1 MRKAILDTTD
11 LTTDFSGVVAAGGRL
26 NAFRSVEA
34 PIFAPVATVVDV
46 QNIVSSGTAA
56 QEMVVQYSDRN
67 GLDATTIGDNDLR
80 IQHQWGARNQFSVSL
95 KQGSVQISADR
106 KSILATYM
114 MSPPGGLWDPL
125 DYGTYSM
132 VTTAGAVL
140 SQRAGNAIRSQVI
153 GEFAVKI
160 IDPSVIYVDSL
171 RDSVAGL
178 SLRNAIEI
186 SNSNPLSPRTIILQA
201 GRYTLELPHQSST
214 SAGFFTPSSENFCTS
229 SPSSSAWSDSSSG
242 DLDILGDLT
251 IVGDSKD
258 SSTIEGNSSDRV
270 FKVHPGASLTLK
282 RLAVTGGVSP
292 SGQGGGGILS
302 AGQLR
307 MDQVRVQDNRAVGLQ
322 GSVGRGGGIAAWA
335 GTLDIIESQIT
346 ENQGDFGGGVFLCG
360 NSISV
365 IDRSTIDNNRG
376 GGFVSYSTSNSFL
389 RNTTVASNFGGAIT
403 SRARDYA
410 GGAGISYSPAISR
423 DGQRVAYLSNA
434 TNLIAGDTNAVADVF
449 VYDMQ
454 SGSVERASVSTS
466 LQQANQTSESPAI
479 NGDGSKVAFLS
490 SSNNLVG
497 GDTLFS
503 KDVFTRDLAS
513 RTTNLES
520 TSANANRDSR
530 GLPAISDD
538 GSLLVYQQF
547 VADDVSNS
555 WGVFILD
562 RLTETRERIP
572 LAINGNGVDIAFLNA
587 NEISGDGRF
596 VSIASGVSGTAD
608 ENYHDVFVFDRME
621 KALVKPNLRILG
633 APANGSNYDPS
644 LDVSGRF
651 MAFTSDD
658 SGIVIGDTNQASDV
672 FIYDVLLGSVARV
685 SQSKSGVQAN
695 QASSNASV
703 SGDGRYVAFESLA
716 SNLVPGDT
724 NSVSDVFVVD
734 RLTGDVERV
743 SLASD
748 ATESNGASYSPS
760 ISGDGRYIAFES
772 EANNLDAS
780 PAIHRTP
787 PGPSHRQVY
796 VFDRMNRTVKSISEF
811 NQKSTVQVSSSTVV
825 FNTGAE
831 TLSGNVATIDSLY
844 AGNLVGFDLGAK
856 TYSSGNNVVASA
868 SNTSLLQSNDIEE
881 RVSSLQLGSFSSQ
894 GQLPP
899 GYPLLLGNPAIDAGS
914 TSSSGTFDQ
923 WNQLRVK
930 SDIGALE
937 AVSATVKGS
946 VFADLNANLFKETN
960 EQGLPELIVFLDAN
974 GDGVLQ
980 GEERSATTSL
990 ASANAGNPIEAGA
1003 FEFQNL
1009 SPSQHNI
1016 RVAVPNNWQASAD
1029 PLQRVGI
1036 GSIQGN
1042 GNSSLATV
1050 SPSGRVVAF
1059 VSTATNLVAGDD
1071 ANPSVFVFERDRQSI
1086 VKVPIGGANL
1096 QVLGIVGGEE
1106 QYVLLRNDL
1115 AVYLYDR
1122 NMLVLEPISVT
1133 NSGELGDAR
1142 SDSASASSDGQWIAF
1157 SSFANNLVA
1166 NDNDNFADIFLF
1178 NRTTKTV
1185 ESISIAANG
1194 VQGNNDSEEPHIS
1207 DDGRFVA
1214 FVSDANNLVP
1224 NDRNGLGDVFVY
1236 DRIQR
1241 SIQRVNI
1248 SSGGAESNGFT
1259 FAPAISG
1266 NGRHVVF
1273 QSLAS
1278 NLVSGDTNARSDLF
1292 VFDRVQQSLE
1302 KLNISFPLGT
1312 QASNVFPS
1320 ISSDGQYVVFES
1332 RNSVVYPADNS
1343 TTKNVF
1349 VYDRYVAPAGGG
1361 PDETNNA
1368 SSPIRLVSKPL
1379 IGLANNGDS
1388 QRASLSSD
1396 GRSVVFESRSSN
1408 LVASDS
1414 NERSDIFISP
1424 NPFETSSRTL
1434 ALQVGQEWNPL
1445 NIGLVP
1451 NPGDIRGTIYDDLN
1465 SNGLL
1470 DDGETGLF
1478 GWVVYLDLDFNGR
1491 RDVGEPISTSQLDG
1505 SYRFSDVPSFRSY
1518 SIGTDM
1524 PSGWESTTLTESP
1537 SSNALFLPAGGIVE
1551 QRDFGFRPQSTTG
1564 QFENARIE
1572 GRVFNDTN
1580 GDGIAQSNELGL
1592 SGIEVYLDLN
1602 GNERRDFDEPR
1613 NVTDSQGNYFFGNL
1627 GSRSYTVRTSLP
1639 EGTRLTSPLGNKF
1652 STTNQ
1657 TLSTNS
1663 TLLSKPQDFLLDDFD
1678 GKNGPDSV
1686 VALYSGNA
1694 ILVQLNDGSGR
1705 LQPNPTPISLAP
1717 NGLGPIAIASGQLN
1731 QSGSKDLVVANS
1743 LSGTVSILFD
1753 FNVSGF
1759 SQSTSVALRAIPSD
1773 IKLADIDSDGDLD
1786 ILVATQNGNQTGQI
1800 RILLNNG
1807 AGVFSVGNSLSS
1819 GGKRPASIVT
1829 GDFNLDQRLDI
1840 AVANQGDF
1848 GRANDNGNVAVLL
1861 GRANGTFESPVA
1873 YVVGLSPL
1881 SLDVGDLNGDGF
1893 QDLVTANFSVNTAS
1907 ILRGSNSGV
1916 FTVLRDPLSVGQGPV
1931 QIALVDIDGDRDKDI
1946 LVSNLRSKSLSI
1958 LRNRSSQDQ
1967 VDNPNALVFE
1977 PSESF
1982 GVAELSIGPRLV
1994 FDAADIDRSGTID
2007 LALVNSE
2014 TNTIQLLS
2022 NELIGG
2028 ANRVQLNGVGTT
2040 RNQNFGTKSQI
2051 LPPRLNSIA
2060 GPIELLEDSGSASIP
2075 LTGIARGRT
2084 SGPPLR
2090 ITVVSPNPLLIPSPT
2105 IDYAPGA
2112 SEGRILFSPASDA
2125 NGTAVLQVVV
2135 RDAGAD
2141 GVFDTSDDGT
2151 AQQSVSV
2158 IVKPVNDRPG
2168 IQLRGNQLATM
2179 GSNLRTIARFATAFE
2194 TGGGSDEQTQAMAE
2208 IIVNNNRTDLFLV
2221 QPTIDNDGNLRF
2233 QTSLSN
2239 QGIATISVQV
2249 RDNGGT
2255 DAGGNDRSAI
2265 QTFQITVTD
2274 LADGEIDFGDA
2285 PSSAQSAF
2293 AASYPTLIKDNGARH
2308 VIGNLFLGS
2317 FVDAE
2322 LDGNASTNAL
2332 GDDLALDDED
2342 GVVFPVSAIASPNL
2356 PTISCVVVTGS
2367 GNSKLDAWVDFNQ
2380 DGDWNDSG
2388 EQILSGANV
2397 LAGSQFLS
2405 FTIPAGAK
2413 SGTTYGRFRLSSAG
2427 GLSPTGL
2434 AEDGE
2439 VEDYAISILD
2449 GQTNNPVTLD
2459 AAEFGDHD
2467 VLLSDGQLVVRAFG
2481 KTVFSAPAGSL
2492 DRVKLEAS
2500 TGSSTYEVQAPSS
2513 HLFGTLQYRESG
2525 QSVTMVP
2532 AVANVDLTRIPN
2544 GALQGVEVL
2553 DFTASSAQT
2562 LIFNAANIASFN
2574 TEKTLRI
2581 KLGPQDTVQTTGAWA
2596 LSTRLNEPG
2605 GMVNVFRQS
2614 GATLRITSPTSW
2626 QNPVNRFDAD
2636 GDGNLSPLD
2645 VLAVMNYINRSS
2657 GTNSA
2662 SALPVLDPA
2671 VPLAHP
2677 FVDVNGN
2684 GASDPLDVLEII
2696 NEINRLSR

>member
-1 MRKAILDTTD
+1 M
-11 LTTDFSGVVAAGGRL
+11 
-26 NAFRSVEA
+26 
-34 PIFAPVATVVDV
+34 P
-46 QNIVSSGTAA
+46 
-56 QEMVVQYSDRN
+56 
-67 GLDATTIGDNDLR
+67 
-80 IQHQWGARNQFSVSL
+80 
-95 KQGSVQISADR
+95 
-106 KSILATYM
+106 
-114 MSPPGGLWDPL
+114 
-125 DYGTYSM
+125 
-132 VTTAGAVL
+132 
-140 SQRAGNAIRSQVI
+140 
-153 GEFAVKI
+153 
-160 IDPSVIYVDSL
+160 
-171 RDSVAGL
+171 
-178 SLRNAIEI
+178 
-186 SNSNPLSPRTIILQA
+186 
-201 GRYTLELPHQSST
+201 
-214 SAGFFTPSSENFCTS
+214 
-229 SPSSSAWSDSSSG
+229 
-242 DLDILGDLT
+242 
-251 IVGDSKD
+251 
-258 SSTIEGNSSDRV
+258 
-270 FKVHPGASLTLK
+270 
-282 RLAVTGGVSP
+282 
-292 SGQGGGGILS
+292 
-302 AGQLR
+302 
-307 MDQVRVQDNRAVGLQ
+307 
-322 GSVGRGGGIAAWA
+322 
-335 GTLDIIESQIT
+335 
-346 ENQGDFGGGVFLCG
+346 
-360 NSISV
+360 
-365 IDRSTIDNNRG
+365 
-376 GGFVSYSTSNSFL
+376 
-389 RNTTVASNFGGAIT
+389 
-403 SRARDYA
+403 
-410 GGAGISYSPAISR
+410 
-423 DGQRVAYLSNA
+423 
-434 TNLIAGDTNAVADVF
+434 
-449 VYDMQ
+449 
-454 SGSVERASVSTS
+454 
-466 LQQANQTSESPAI
+466 
-479 NGDGSKVAFLS
+479 
-490 SSNNLVG
+490 
-497 GDTLFS
+497 
-503 KDVFTRDLAS
+503 
-513 RTTNLES
+513 
-520 TSANANRDSR
+520 
-530 GLPAISDD
+530 
-538 GSLLVYQQF
+538 
-547 VADDVSNS
+547 
-555 WGVFILD
+555 
-562 RLTETRERIP
+562 
-572 LAINGNGVDIAFLNA
+572 
-587 NEISGDGRF
+587 
-596 VSIASGVSGTAD
+596 
-608 ENYHDVFVFDRME
+608 
-621 KALVKPNLRILG
+621 
-633 APANGSNYDPS
+633 
-644 LDVSGRF
+644 
-651 MAFTSDD
+651 
-658 SGIVIGDTNQASDV
+658 
-672 FIYDVLLGSVARV
+672 
-685 SQSKSGVQAN
+685 
-695 QASSNASV
+695 
-703 SGDGRYVAFESLA
+703 
-716 SNLVPGDT
+716 
-724 NSVSDVFVVD
+724 
-734 RLTGDVERV
+734 
-743 SLASD
+743 
-748 ATESNGASYSPS
+748 
-760 ISGDGRYIAFES
+760 
-772 EANNLDAS
+772 
-780 PAIHRTP
+780 
-787 PGPSHRQVY
+787 
-796 VFDRMNRTVKSISEF
+796 
-811 NQKSTVQVSSSTVV
+811 
-825 FNTGAE
+825 
-831 TLSGNVATIDSLY
+831 
-844 AGNLVGFDLGAK
+844 
-856 TYSSGNNVVASA
+856 
-868 SNTSLLQSNDIEE
+868 
-881 RVSSLQLGSFSSQ
+881 
-894 GQLPP
+894 
-899 GYPLLLGNPAIDAGS
+899 
-914 TSSSGTFDQ
+914 
-923 WNQLRVK
+923 
-930 SDIGALE
+930 
-937 AVSATVKGS
+937 
-946 VFADLNANLFKETN
+946 
-960 EQGLPELIVFLDAN
+960 
-974 GDGVLQ
+974 
-980 GEERSATTSL
+980 
-990 ASANAGNPIEAGA
+990 
-1003 FEFQNL
+1003 
-1009 SPSQHNI
+1009 
-1016 RVAVPNNWQASAD
+1016 
-1029 PLQRVGI
+1029 
-1036 GSIQGN
+1036 
-1042 GNSSLATV
+1042 
-1050 SPSGRVVAF
+1050 
-1059 VSTATNLVAGDD
+1059 
-1071 ANPSVFVFERDRQSI
+1071 
-1086 VKVPIGGANL
+1086 
-1096 QVLGIVGGEE
+1096 
-1106 QYVLLRNDL
+1106 
-1115 AVYLYDR
+1115 
-1122 NMLVLEPISVT
+1122 
-1133 NSGELGDAR
+1133 
-1142 SDSASASSDGQWIAF
+1142 
-1157 SSFANNLVA
+1157 
-1166 NDNDNFADIFLF
+1166 
-1178 NRTTKTV
+1178 
-1185 ESISIAANG
+1185 
-1194 VQGNNDSEEPHIS
+1194 
-1207 DDGRFVA
+1207 
-1214 FVSDANNLVP
+1214 
-1224 NDRNGLGDVFVY
+1224 
-1236 DRIQR
+1236 
-1241 SIQRVNI
+1241 
-1248 SSGGAESNGFT
+1248 
-1259 FAPAISG
+1259 
-1266 NGRHVVF
+1266 
-1273 QSLAS
+1273 
-1278 NLVSGDTNARSDLF
+1278 GDTNARSDLF

-1572 GRVFNDTN
+1572 GRFFNDIN
-1580 GDGIAQSNELGL
+1580 GDGIAQSNELGS

-1627 GSRSYTVRTSLP
+1627 GSRGYTVRTFLP

-1663 TLLSKPQDFLLDDFD
+1663 TLLSKPQDILLDDFD

-1731 QSGSKDLVVANS
+1731 QSGSKDLAVANS

-1759 SQSTSVALRAIPSD
+1759 SQSTSVALGAIPSD

-1807 AGVFSVGNSLSS
+1807 AGVFSVGTSLSS

-1829 GDFNLDQRLDI
+1829 GDFNLDQKLDI
-1840 AVANQGDF
+1840 AVANQGGF

-1873 YVVGLSPL
+1873 YVVGSSPL

-1958 LRNRSSQDQ
+1958 LRNRLSQDQ

-2007 LALVNSE
+2007 LALANSE
-2014 TNTIQLLS
+2014 TNTLQILS

-2028 ANRVQLNGVGTT
+2028 ANRVQLNGVSTT
-2040 RNQNFGTKSQI
+2040 RNQNFGTRSQI
-2051 LPPRLNSIA
+2051 LLPRLNSIA
-2060 GPIELLEDSGSASIP
+2060 GPFELLEDSGSASIP

-2194 TGGGSDEQTQAMAE
+2194 TGGGIDEQTQAMAE

-2233 QTSLSN
+2233 QTALSD

-2308 VIGNLFLGS
+2308 VISNLFLGS

-2356 PTISCVVVTGS
+2356 PTISSVVVTGS

-2388 EQILSGANV
+2388 EQILSKANV

-2449 GQTNNPVTLD
+2449 GQTNNTVTLD

-2481 KTVFSAPAGSL
+2481 KTQFSAPAGSL
-2492 DRVKLEAS
+2492 DRVKLAAT
-2500 TGSSTYEVQAPSS
+2500 TGSSTYEIQAPSS

-2525 QSVTMVP
+2525 KSVTMLP

-2671 VPLAHP
+2671 FPLAHP